1 MYKIKFGT
9 DGWRAIIAQDYTTEN
24 VARVAAATAD
34 FILKKNPHPT
44 IALGYDCRFGG
55 QLFSETIIKVM
66 YSKGVRVI
74 FYDKICTTPM
84 LSLACNEYKAD
95 IGVMVTASHNPP
107 SYNGFK
113 LKSTFGG
120 PTPPSEVQEVEDLI
134 PNEYSIA
141 DISISDIQAKG
152 FLEIKD
158 FRTLYLNRVRASF
171 DLDVINH
178 SKLKVG
184 YNAMF
189 GAGQSIVP
197 DLLPKAVLYNCEWNP
212 NFNHIAPEPIPGN
225 LKDFSAYLK
234 ERGDVDVSFVNDG
247 DADRI
252 ALMDRHG
259 NYIDAHQIIL
269 MLIYILHK
277 DKGMNGKVVV
287 AFSVSPKIKKMCEAF
302 GLPIE
307 VTKIGFK
314 YIAEIIQQGGV
325 LVGGEESGGISVA
338 GHIPE
343 RDGVWDALIIVDY
356 LARTGKTL
364 EQLIDEIN
372 TIVGAFSYGRNDLK
386 LTENQK
392 QAILKYCNTTD
403 IASLADLKVELT
415 ETIDGYK
422 YHLEGERVLM
432 IRASGTEPVLRVY
445 CQAESNEKVQEIL
458 DKVCDFLMAIK

>member
-9 DGWRAIIAQDYTTEN
+9 DGWRAIIAQDYTTDN

-34 FILKKNPHPT
+34 FLKQKKQENT
-44 IALGYDCRFGG
+44 IVLAYDCRFGG
-55 QLFSETIIKVM
+55 KMFAETVIKVM
-66 YSKGVRVI
+66 HSKGIKVI
-74 FYDKICTTPM
+74 FYDAICTTPM

-95 IGVMVTASHNPP
+95 IGVMITASHNPP
-107 SYNGFK
+107 LYNGFK

-120 PTPPSEVQEVEDLI
+120 PTPPSEVQQVEDLVKD
-134 PNEYSIA
+134 EV
-141 DISISDIQAKG
+141 ISSLATLAEIEKEGYLIQ
-152 FLEIKD
+152 KD
-158 FRTLYLNRVRASF
+158 FRTLYLERVRAGF
-171 DLDVINH
+171 DLDKINA
-178 SKLKVG
+178 SKLTIG

-197 DLLPKAVLYNCEWNP
+197 DLLPKAVHFNCEWNP

-225 LKDFSAYLK
+225 LKDFSEFLNA
-234 ERGDVDVSFVNDG
+234 RGDIDISFVNDG

-252 ALMDRHG
+252 ALMDRKG
-259 NYIDAHQIIL
+259 TYIDAHMIIL

-277 DKGMNGKVVV
+277 DRGMTGKVVV

-307 VTKIGFK
+307 ITKIGFK

-343 RDGVWDALIIVDY
+343 RDGVWDALIIIDY
-356 LARTGKTL
+356 LARTSKTL
-364 EQLIDEIN
+364 EQLIEEVN
-372 TIVGAFSYGRNDLK
+372 SVVGAFAYGRNDLK
-386 LTENQK
+386 LTEAKK
-392 QAILKYCNTTD
+392 QAILNYCNINEIKT
-403 IASLADLKVELT
+403 LADIPVELT

-445 CQAESNEKVQEIL
+445 CQAETNEKVKEIL
-458 DKVCDFLMAIK
+458 EKVSAFLNAID

>member
-9 DGWRAIIAQDYTTEN
+9 DGWRAIIAKDYTTDN

-34 FILKKNPHPT
+34 FILKSNPNPT
-44 IALGYDCRFGG
+44 IALGFDCRFGG
-55 QLFSETIIKVM
+55 KIFAETIIQVM
-66 YSKGVRVI
+66 FSKGVKVI
-74 FYDKICTTPM
+74 VYDSICTTPM

-107 SYNGFK
+107 SYNGYK

-120 PTPPSEVQEVEDLI
+120 PTPPGEVQEVENMI
-134 PNEYSIA
+134 PESYAYSEVSLDEIKT
-141 DISISDIQAKG
+141 KG
-152 FLEIKD
+152 FLSYQD
-158 FRTLYLNRVRASF
+158 FRTLYLDRVRKGF
-171 DLDVINH
+171 DLATINN
-178 SKLKVG
+178 SKLILG

-189 GAGQSIVP
+189 GAGQCIVP
-197 DLLPKAVLYNCEWNP
+197 DILPKAVHFNCEWNP

-225 LKDFSAYLK
+225 LKDFSDYLK
-234 ERGDVDVSFVNDG
+234 SRGDVDISFVNDG

-252 ALMDRHG
+252 ALMDRQG
-259 NYIDAHQIIL
+259 NYIDAHMIIL

-277 DKGMNGKVVV
+277 DKGMSGKVVV

-314 YIAEIIQQGGV
+314 YIAEIIQEGGV

-343 RDGVWDALIIVDY
+343 RDGIWDALIVIDY

-364 EQLIDEIN
+364 EQFIEDIN
-372 TIVGAFSYGRNDLK
+372 DVVGAFSYGRNDLK
-386 LTENQK
+386 LTEEKK
-392 QAILKYCNTTD
+392 QAILKYCESTD
-403 IASLADLKVELT
+403 IKSMADIKVEQIEIL
-415 ETIDGYK
+415 DGFK

-432 IRASGTEPVLRVY
+432 IRASGTEPLLRVY
-445 CQAESNEKVQEIL
+445 CQAESNEKVKQVL
-458 DKVCDFLMAIK
+458 DKVCSFLQSI

>member
-9 DGWRAIIAQDYTTEN
+9 DGWRAIIAKDYTVDN

-34 FILKKNPHPT
+34 FILKSNPKPT
-44 IALGYDCRFGG
+44 IALGFDCRYGG
-55 QLFSETIIKVM
+55 NMFAETIIQVM
-66 YSKGVRVI
+66 YSKGVKVV
-74 FYDKICTTPM
+74 FYDNICTTPM

-107 SYNGFK
+107 SYNGYK
-113 LKSTFGG
+113 LKSSFGG
-120 PTPPSEVQEVEDLI
+120 PTPPSQVQEVEDMI
-134 PNEYSIA
+134 PEFYNYTEVSLDVIK
-141 DISISDIQAKG
+141 SNG
-152 FLEIKD
+152 FLEYKD
-158 FRTLYLNRVRASF
+158 FRTLYLERVRSYF
-171 DLDVINH
+171 DLDKINQ
-178 SKLKVG
+178 SQLKIG

-197 DLLPKAVLYNCEWNP
+197 DILPNAVHFNCEWNP

-225 LKDFSAYLK
+225 LKDFSEFLK
-234 ERGDVDVSFVNDG
+234 SKGDIDVSFVNDG

-252 ALMDRHG
+252 ALMDRNG
-259 NYIDAHQIIL
+259 NYIDAHMIIL

-277 DKGMNGKVVV
+277 DKGMSGKVVV

-314 YIAEIIQQGGV
+314 YIAEIIQEGGV

-343 RDGVWDALIIVDY
+343 RDGIWDALIVIDY

-364 EQLIDEIN
+364 EQFIEDIN
-372 TIVGAFSYGRNDLK
+372 AVVGAFSYGRNDLK
-386 LTENQK
+386 LTEQKK
-392 QAILKYCNTTD
+392 QAILNYCNTTE
-403 IASLADLKVELT
+403 IKSLANIPVELT
-415 ETIDGYK
+415 ETIDGFK

-445 CQAESNEKVQEIL
+445 CQAESNDKVKDVL
-458 DKVCDFLMAIK
+458 DKVCSFLHSI

>member
-24 VARVAAATAD
+24 VARVAASTAD
-34 FILKKNPHPT
+34 YILKNNSAPT
-44 IALGYDCRFGG
+44 IALGFDCRFGG
-55 QLFSETIIKVM
+55 SLFAETIIKVM
-66 YSKGVRVI
+66 FSKGVKVI
-74 FYDKICTTPM
+74 FYDAICTTPM

-120 PTPPSEVQEVEDLI
+120 PTPPSEVQAVEDMI
-134 PNEYSIA
+134 PESYEIPT
-141 DISISDIQAKG
+141 ISIQEISEKG
-152 FLEIKD
+152 FIQIKD
-158 FRTLYLNRVRASF
+158 FRKLYLDRVRKSF
-171 DLDVINH
+171 NLDTITN
-178 SKLKVG
+178 SKLKVA

-189 GAGQSIVP
+189 GSGQAIVP
-197 DLLPKAVLYNCEWNP
+197 DLLPKADLFNCVWNP
-212 NFNHIAPEPIPGN
+212 NFNHISPEPIPGN

-234 ERGDVDVSFVNDG
+234 GRGDIDVSFVNDG

-259 NYIDAHQIIL
+259 NYIDAHYIIL

-277 DKGMNGKVVV
+277 DRGMNGKVVI
-287 AFSVSPKIKKMCEAF
+287 AFSVSPKIKKMCEVF
-302 GLPIE
+302 GLPVE

-314 YIAEIIQQGGV
+314 YIAEIIQEGGV

-343 RDGVWDALIIVDY
+343 RDGVWDALIVIDY
-356 LARTGKTL
+356 LARTNKSL
-364 EQLIDEIN
+364 EDLIAEVN
-372 TIVGAFSYGRNDLK
+372 EVVGAFSYGRNDLK
-386 LTENQK
+386 LTEEKK
-392 QAILKYCNTTD
+392 QAILHYCNSTD
-403 IASLADLKVELT
+403 IKSLADIDVELT
-415 ETIDGYK
+415 ETIDGFK
-422 YHLEGERVLM
+422 YHLAGERVLM

-445 CQAESNEKVQEIL
+445 CQAESNEKVKDIL
-458 DKVCDFLMAIK
+458 DKVCAFLQSI

>member
-24 VARVAAATAD
+24 VARVAAAAAD
-34 FILKKNPHPT
+34 FILKKNAKPLIT
-44 IALGYDCRFGG
+44 LGYDCRFGG
-55 QLFSETIIKVM
+55 SLFAEVIIKVM
-66 YSKGVRVI
+66 YIKGVKVL

-84 LSLACNEYKAD
+84 LSLACNEFKAD

-120 PTPPSEVQEVEDLI
+120 PTPPSEVQEVEDII
-134 PNEYSIA
+134 PDVF
-141 DISISDIQAKG
+141 DIPEVSLSEIKDKG

-158 FRTLYLNRVRASF
+158 FRTLYLDRVRSYF
-171 DLDVINH
+171 DLNTINN

-197 DLLPKAVLYNCEWNP
+197 DLLPNAILFNCEWNP
-212 NFNHIAPEPIPGN
+212 NFNHISPEPIPGN
-225 LKDFSAYLK
+225 LQDFSSYLK
-234 ERGDVDVSFVNDG
+234 SRSDVDVSFVNDG

-277 DKGMNGKVVV
+277 DKGMSGKVVV

-343 RDGVWDALIIVDY
+343 RDGVWDALIIIDY

-372 TIVGAFSYGRNDLK
+372 GVVGAFSYGRNDLK

-392 QAILKYCNTTD
+392 QAILNYCNTTD
-403 IASLADLKVELT
+403 IKSLADIPVELT

-445 CQAESNEKVQEIL
+445 CQAESNEKVNDIL
-458 DKVCDFLMAIK
+458 DKVCGFLLGIN

>member
-9 DGWRAIIAQDYTTEN
+9 DGWRAIIAKDYTVEN

-34 FILKKNPHPT
+34 FILKTNSAPT
-44 IALGYDCRFGG
+44 ISLAFDCRFGG
-55 QLFSETIIKVM
+55 NMFAETIIHVM
-66 YSKGVRVI
+66 YSKGVKVI

-84 LSLACNEYKAD
+84 LSLACNEFKTD

-107 SYNGFK
+107 SYNGYK
-113 LKSTFGG
+113 LKSKFGG
-120 PTPPSEVQEVEDLI
+120 PTPPSEVQELEDMI
-134 PNEYSIA
+134 PATYSYPEVSLDEIK
-141 DISISDIQAKG
+141 SKG
-152 FLEIKD
+152 FLEYKD
-158 FRTLYLNRVRASF
+158 FRTLYLDRVRGYF
-171 DLDVINH
+171 DLDKINH
-178 SKLKVG
+178 SKLKLG

-189 GAGQSIVP
+189 GSGQSIVP
-197 DLLPKAVLYNCEWNP
+197 DILPNAVHFNCEWNP

-225 LKDFSAYLK
+225 LKDFSEFLK
-234 ERGDVDVSFVNDG
+234 STGDVDVSFINDG

-252 ALMDRHG
+252 ALMDRQG
-259 NYIDAHQIIL
+259 NYIDAHMIIL

-314 YIAEIIQQGGV
+314 YIAEIIQEGGV

-343 RDGVWDALIIVDY
+343 RDGIWDALIVIDY

-364 EQLIDEIN
+364 EQFIEDIN
-372 TIVGAFSYGRNDLK
+372 GVVGAFSYGRNDLK
-386 LTENQK
+386 LTEEKK
-392 QAILKYCNTTD
+392 QAILNYCQTTD
-403 IASLADLKVELT
+403 IKSLADIPVELT
-415 ETIDGYK
+415 ETIDGFK

-445 CQAESNEKVQEIL
+445 CQAESNDKVKEVL
-458 DKVCDFLMAIK
+458 DKVCSFLQSI

>member
-9 DGWRAIIAQDYTTEN
+9 DGWRAIIAKDYTVEN

-34 FILKKNPHPT
+34 FILKLNPKPT
-44 IALGYDCRFGG
+44 IALGFDCRFGG
-55 QLFSETIIKVM
+55 NMFAETIIQVM
-66 YSKGVRVI
+66 YSKGVKVV

-107 SYNGFK
+107 LYNGYK
-113 LKSTFGG
+113 LKSSFGG
-120 PTPPSEVQEVEDLI
+120 PTPPSQVQEVEDMI
-134 PNEYSIA
+134 PEFYNYSEVSLNEIKSN
-141 DISISDIQAKG
+141 G
-152 FLEIKD
+152 FLEYND
-158 FRTLYLNRVRASF
+158 FRTLYLDRVRGYF
-171 DLDVINH
+171 DLDKINH
-178 SKLKVG
+178 SKLKIG

-197 DLLPKAVLYNCEWNP
+197 DILPNAVHFNCVWNP

-225 LKDFSAYLK
+225 LKDFSDFLK
-234 ERGDVDVSFVNDG
+234 SKGNIDFSFVNDG

-252 ALMDRHG
+252 ALMDRQG
-259 NYIDAHQIIL
+259 NYIDAHMIIL

-314 YIAEIIQQGGV
+314 YIAEIIQEGGV

-343 RDGVWDALIIVDY
+343 RDGIWDALIIVDY

-364 EQLIDEIN
+364 EQFIDDIN
-372 TIVGAFSYGRNDLK
+372 GVVGAFSYGRNDLK
-386 LTENQK
+386 LTEEKK
-392 QAILKYCNTTD
+392 QAILKYCETTD
-403 IASLADLKVELT
+403 IKSLADIPVELT
-415 ETIDGYK
+415 ETIDGFK

-445 CQAESNEKVQEIL
+445 CQAESNEKVKDVL
-458 DKVCDFLMAIK
+458 DKVCSFLQSI

>member
-9 DGWRAIIAQDYTTEN
+9 DGWRAIIAKDYTVDN

-34 FILKKNPHPT
+34 FILKSNPKPT
-44 IALGYDCRFGG
+44 LALGFDCRFGG
-55 QLFSETIIKVM
+55 NMFAETIIQVM
-66 YSKGVRVI
+66 YSKGVKVV
-74 FYDKICTTPM
+74 FYDNICTTPM

-107 SYNGFK
+107 SYNGYK
-113 LKSTFGG
+113 LKSSFGG
-120 PTPPSEVQEVEDLI
+120 PTPPSQVQEVEDMI
-134 PNEYSIA
+134 PEFYNYTEVSLDVIK
-141 DISISDIQAKG
+141 SNG
-152 FLEIKD
+152 FLEYKD
-158 FRTLYLNRVRASF
+158 FRTLYLERVRSYF
-171 DLDVINH
+171 DLDKINQ
-178 SKLKVG
+178 SQLKIG

-197 DLLPKAVLYNCEWNP
+197 DILPNAVHFNCEWNP

-225 LKDFSAYLK
+225 LKDFSEFLK
-234 ERGDVDVSFVNDG
+234 SKGDIDVSFVNDG

-252 ALMDRHG
+252 ALMDRNG
-259 NYIDAHQIIL
+259 NYIDAHMIIL

-277 DKGMNGKVVV
+277 DKGMSGKVVV

-314 YIAEIIQQGGV
+314 YIAEIIQEGGV

-343 RDGVWDALIIVDY
+343 RDGIWDALIVIDY

-364 EQLIDEIN
+364 EQFIEDIN
-372 TIVGAFSYGRNDLK
+372 AVVGAFSYGRNDLK
-386 LTENQK
+386 LTEEKK
-392 QAILKYCNTTD
+392 QAILNYCNTTE
-403 IASLADLKVELT
+403 IKSLANIPVELT
-415 ETIDGYK
+415 ETIDGFK

-445 CQAESNEKVQEIL
+445 CQAESNDKVKDIL
-458 DKVCDFLMAIK
+458 DKVCSFLHSI

>member
-9 DGWRAIIAQDYTTEN
+9 DGWRAIIAKDYTVDN

-34 FILKKNPHPT
+34 FILKSNPKPT
-44 IALGYDCRFGG
+44 IALGFDCRFGG
-55 QLFSETIIKVM
+55 NMFAETIIQVM
-66 YSKGVRVI
+66 YSKGVKVV
-74 FYDKICTTPM
+74 FYDNICTTPM

-107 SYNGFK
+107 SYNGYK
-113 LKSTFGG
+113 LKSSFGG
-120 PTPPSEVQEVEDLI
+120 PTPPSQVQEVEDMI
-134 PNEYSIA
+134 PEFYNYTEVSLDVIK
-141 DISISDIQAKG
+141 SNG
-152 FLEIKD
+152 FLEYKD
-158 FRTLYLNRVRASF
+158 FRTLYLERVRSYF
-171 DLDVINH
+171 DLDKINQ
-178 SKLKVG
+178 SQLKIG

-197 DLLPKAVLYNCEWNP
+197 DILPNAVHFNCEWNP

-225 LKDFSAYLK
+225 LKDFSEFLK
-234 ERGDVDVSFVNDG
+234 SKGDIDVSFVNDG

-252 ALMDRHG
+252 ALMDRNG
-259 NYIDAHQIIL
+259 NYIDAHMIIL

-277 DKGMNGKVVV
+277 DKGMSGKVVV

-314 YIAEIIQQGGV
+314 YIAEIIQEGGV

-343 RDGVWDALIIVDY
+343 RDGIWDALIVIDY

-364 EQLIDEIN
+364 EQFIEDIN
-372 TIVGAFSYGRNDLK
+372 AVVGAFSYGRNDLK
-386 LTENQK
+386 LTEEKK
-392 QAILKYCNTTD
+392 QAILNYCNTTE
-403 IASLADLKVELT
+403 IKSLANIPVELT
-415 ETIDGYK
+415 ETIDGFK

-445 CQAESNEKVQEIL
+445 CQAESNDKVKDVL
-458 DKVCDFLMAIK
+458 DKVCSFLHSI

>member
-9 DGWRAIIAQDYTTEN
+9 DGWRAIIAKDYTVDN

-34 FILKKNPHPT
+34 FILKSNPKPT
-44 IALGYDCRFGG
+44 LALGFDCRFGG
-55 QLFSETIIKVM
+55 NMFAETIIQVM
-66 YSKGVRVI
+66 YSKGVKVV
-74 FYDKICTTPM
+74 FYDNICTTPM

-107 SYNGFK
+107 SYNGYK
-113 LKSTFGG
+113 LKSSFGG
-120 PTPPSEVQEVEDLI
+120 PTPPSQVQEVEDMI
-134 PNEYSIA
+134 PEFYNYTEVSLDVIK
-141 DISISDIQAKG
+141 SNG
-152 FLEIKD
+152 FLEYKD
-158 FRTLYLNRVRASF
+158 FRTLYLERVRSYF
-171 DLDVINH
+171 DLDKINQ
-178 SKLKVG
+178 SQLKIG

-197 DLLPKAVLYNCEWNP
+197 DILPNAVHFNCEWNP

-225 LKDFSAYLK
+225 LKDFSEFLK
-234 ERGDVDVSFVNDG
+234 SKGDIDVSFVNDG

-252 ALMDRHG
+252 ALMDRNG
-259 NYIDAHQIIL
+259 IYIDAHMIIL

-277 DKGMNGKVVV
+277 DKGMSGKVVV

-314 YIAEIIQQGGV
+314 YIAEIIQEGGV

-343 RDGVWDALIIVDY
+343 RDGIWDALIVIDY

-364 EQLIDEIN
+364 EQFIEDIN
-372 TIVGAFSYGRNDLK
+372 AVVGAFSYGRNDLK
-386 LTENQK
+386 LTEEKK
-392 QAILKYCNTTD
+392 QAILNYCNTTE
-403 IASLADLKVELT
+403 IKSLANIPVELT
-415 ETIDGYK
+415 ETIDGFK

-445 CQAESNEKVQEIL
+445 CQAESNDKVKDVL
-458 DKVCDFLMAIK
+458 DKVCSFLHSI

>member
-1 MYKIKFGT
+1 VYKIKFGT

-34 FILKKNPHPT
+34 FILKKNAKPVIT
-44 IALGYDCRFGG
+44 LGYDCRFGG
-55 QLFSETIIKVM
+55 SLFAEVIIKVM
-66 YSKGVRVI
+66 YSKGVKVL

-84 LSLACNEYKAD
+84 LSLACNKYKTD

-120 PTPPSEVQEVEDLI
+120 PTPPSEVQEVEDMI
-134 PNEYSIA
+134 PDVFEIPEVNLAEIK
-141 DISISDIQAKG
+141 DKG

-158 FRTLYLNRVRASF
+158 FRTLYLDRVRSYF
-171 DLDVINH
+171 DLNTINN

-197 DLLPKAVLYNCEWNP
+197 DLLPNAILFNCEWNP
-212 NFNHIAPEPIPGN
+212 NFNHISPEPIPGN
-225 LKDFSAYLK
+225 LLDFSSYLK
-234 ERGDVDVSFVNDG
+234 TRGDVDVSFVNDG

-277 DKGMNGKVVV
+277 DKGLSGKVVV

-343 RDGVWDALIIVDY
+343 RDGVWDALIIIDY

-372 TIVGAFSYGRNDLK
+372 GVVGAFSYGRNDLK

-392 QAILKYCNTTD
+392 QAILNYCNTTD
-403 IASLADLKVELT
+403 IKSLADIPVELT

-422 YHLEGERVLM
+422 YHLERERVLM

-445 CQAESNEKVQEIL
+445 CQAESNEKVKDIL
-458 DKVCDFLMAIK
+458 DKVCGFLVNI